1 MALTTQ
7 QQIHELL
14 RKSNSILVVIGKNIE
29 GDTVGS
35 ALAINLIL
43 EKMGK
48 TCDIVSNE
56 NPNAKFSFLPNIEK
70 INPGINIIRDFIIS
84 VNIKEHPIKEI
95 HYEAAGDKLNI
106 YLSGQTT
113 RMSKEKIE
121 AKLANPNYDLLIV
134 LNSPDLSSL
143 GEFYEKNT
151 DFFFNIPIINIDHS
165 PSNENFGK
173 INMVD
178 ILSSSTAEVLTKL
191 FYILDKKIFDE
202 KISTCLLT
210 GIISE
215 TNCFQAPNTA
225 PSTLICSANLIMQGA
240 DQSQIVTHLYKT
252 KPISI
257 LKLLGR
263 IMAGIK
269 IDSETKTG
277 WTFVDRKDFWKT
289 KTESEDLNYVLE
301 ELVKNSR
308 DLAII
313 FLLWQKEDGIK
324 GKIYISKNYANLPQ
338 LTASLSQDFKISV
351 NAADKN
357 IYDFS
362 WNKENIFKTKK
373 IILNKI
379 KNFVRT

>member
-14 RKSNSILVVIGKNIE
+14 KKSDNILIVIGKNIE
-29 GDTVGS
+29 GDAIGS
-35 ALAINLIL
+35 ALAISLIL

-48 TCDIVSNE
+48 TCDIVSGE
-56 NPNAKFSFLPNIEK
+56 TPNAKFSFLPNIEK
-70 INPGINIIRDFIIS
+70 INPGLNIMRDFIIS
-84 VNIKEHPIKEI
+84 VNIKENPIEEI
-95 HYEAAGDKLNI
+95 RYEAAGDKLSI
-106 YLSGQTT
+106 YLSGQTAGI
-113 RMSKEKIE
+113 SKEKIE
-121 AKLANPNYDLLIV
+121 VKFANPNYDLLIV
-134 LNSPDLSSL
+134 LDSPDLSSL
-143 GEFYEKNT
+143 GAFYEKNT
-151 DFFFNIPIINIDHS
+151 DLFFDIPLINIDHS

-173 INMVD
+173 INLVD
-178 ILSSSTAEVLTKL
+178 ILSSSTAEITTKL
-191 FYILDKKIFDE
+191 FYVPDKKIFDE
-202 KISTCLLT
+202 RISACLLT

-225 PSTLICSANLIMQGA
+225 PSTLISAANLIMQGA
-240 DQSQIVTHLYKT
+240 DQSQIVAHLYKT

-289 KTESEDLNYVLE
+289 KTESEDLNYVME

-308 DLAII
+308 DLAIV
-313 FLLWQKEDGIK
+313 FLLWQKEGRIK
-324 GKIYISKNYANLPQ
+324 GKIYISKNYANHPQ
-338 LTASLSQDFKISV
+338 LISSLRQDFDLSA
-351 NAADKN
+351 NAATKN

-362 WNKENIFKTKK
+362 WNKANIYKTKK

-379 KNFVRT
+379 KNFVRA